1 MYHPEYATDMS
12 VREPAVAGRFYPGT
26 PEEVAEEVA
35 ALYRDAGGAAEPAI
49 AVMCP
54 HAGWVYSGKLAAKT
68 LAAVRVPE
76 RVIVMC
82 PNHTGRGA
90 RVAVMTDGAWKVP
103 GARVPVDAPLAAA
116 IVAETRDIKGAR
128 GDDAAHAHE
137 HAIEV
142 LVPLLVARQPAL
154 RIVPIVVGGLDAE
167 ECAALGR
174 AIARAVR
181 DQDVLVVA
189 SSDMNHYLP
198 EQETRRR
205 DKTALDALVTGD
217 PAALIDAVVEHDVSM
232 CGVRPAAAMLAYARE
247 RGAGT
252 PRLVGYATSGE
263 AFGDHERVVGYAG
276 VVVPRGE

>member
-1 MYHPEYATDMS
+1 MS

-35 ALYRDAGGAAEPAI
+35 ALYRDVGGAAEPAI

-54 HAGWVYSGKLAAKT
+54 HAGWVYSGKLAART

-76 RVIVMC
+76 RVIVLC

-90 RVAVMTDGAWKVP
+90 RVAVMTDGVWKVP
-103 GARVPVDAPLAAA
+103 GARVPVDAALAAA
-116 IVAETRDIKGAR
+116 IVAEAREVPGAR

-142 LVPLLVARQPAL
+142 LVPLLLARQPAL
-154 RIVPIVVGGLDAE
+154 RIVPIVVGGLDAG

-174 AIARAVR
+174 AIARAVASA
-181 DQDVLVVA
+181 DVLVVA

-205 DKTALDALVTGD
+205 DRSALDALVTGD

-247 RGAGT
+247 RGAGR
-252 PRLVGYATSGE
+252 PRLVGYTTSGE
-263 AFGDHERVVGYAG
+263 AFGDHDRVVGYAG
-276 VVVPRGE
+276 VVVPPGA